1 MGETKSHPRTEA
13 VITTASDTN
22 NLPAIDLWAK
32 ENDLIIDDWNLLPQT
47 ATQFINNGT
56 LKVFSEV
63 EIKLPDEFLRV
74 AEPQVA
80 DILITNKACHPEL
93 VSGSN
98 WMLKQV
104 QHDRNDIP
112 DKPFYLRPKNL
123 IIGIGCNSGTSAGEI
138 EDAVKRAL
146 AEKNCLSFQFIV
158 SQQLISRQMRKAL
171 MNLSGHMDFL

>member
-1 MGETKSHPRTEA
+1 
-13 VITTASDTN
+13 
-22 NLPAIDLWAK
+22 
-32 ENDLIIDDWNLLPQT
+32 
-47 ATQFINNGT
+47 
-56 LKVFSEV
+56 
-63 EIKLPDEFLRV
+63 
-74 AEPQVA
+74 
-80 DILITNKACHPEL
+80 
-93 VSGSN
+93 
-98 WMLKQV
+98 MLKQV

-171 MNLSGHMDFL
+171 MNLSGHMDFPIKTFAANELNTLNDIQKSALVFKATGAYAVAEPAAILASENGKLLVKKQKMGNVTVAVAECILRNEINAPNSPLIPLLN